1 MGRIVGFLVN
11 PLAGMGGRVGLHGTD
26 GSEGSDGSDDS
37 GRVGQN
43 DDLAVKTLD
52 RRAP

>member
-26 GSEGSDGSDDS
+26 GS

-43 DDLAVKTLD
+43 DDLAVNTLG